1 MALPAPPEPQRLDPL
16 VSEWA
21 AGRPL
26 VRVHRHEF
34 APTAFNPG
42 GGRGRFHPFA
52 AGGGSVVPTL
62 YAAGSVDGALSE
74 TAFRAVPVH
83 RPARRLRA
91 SRLEPLRLSVLV
103 PNRDLRLAALYG
115 HGLGR
120 LGLLRRDLI
129 DTEAAHYE
137 QTVAWAAALHAAPGA
152 LDGLEWVSRRHDASR
167 AVVLFGDRVDRG
179 HLALREGPI
188 PLDRGPGWNLV
199 LEAAE
204 AAGIVILI

>member
-1 MALPAPPEPQRLDPL
+1 MALPAPPGPQRLDPL

-34 APTAFNPG
+34 APTSFNPG

-52 AGGGSVVPTL
+52 AEDGSAVPTL
-62 YAAGSVDGALSE
+62 YAADSVDGALSE
-74 TAFRAVPVH
+74 TVFRAVPVH
-83 RPARRLRA
+83 GTARTLRA

-103 PNRDLRLAALYG
+103 PNRNLRLAALYG
-115 HGLGR
+115 HGLRR

-129 DTEAAHYE
+129 DTEIVRYE
-137 QTVAWAAALHAAPGA
+137 RTAAWAAALHAARAA
-152 LDGLEWVSRRHDASR
+152 LDGLEWVSRQHDASR
-167 AVVLFGDRVDRG
+167 AVVLFGDRVAAGD
-179 HLALREGPI
+179 LTLREGPI

-204 AAGIVILI
+204 AAGIVIVI